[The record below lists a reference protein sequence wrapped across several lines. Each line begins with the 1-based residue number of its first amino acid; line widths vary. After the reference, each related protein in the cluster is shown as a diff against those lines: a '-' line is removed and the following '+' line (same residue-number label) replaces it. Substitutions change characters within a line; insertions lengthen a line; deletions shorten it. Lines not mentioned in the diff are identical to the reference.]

1 MDEIRIIFLS
11 FIQAV
16 TEFLPISSS
25 GHVLFFKS
33 VFDVNKIPIMFDV
46 LVHVGSL
53 VAILAFYYRDIIS
66 KFKGMGQ
73 EIRERQK
80 EKSHVKWIIYAAI
93 STSITFVFYLVFKKH
108 IDSRF
113 GNPSDLFIMFLITSG
128 FLLLTFFFRNRPKTV
143 VINKGILLP
152 LVVGLVQGLAIFPG
166 ISRSGVTISLLLIL
180 GVKNKE
186 AAFYSFFLAIPAILG
201 ALIIS
206 CFNSGNMTYLV
217 NSWEIMTVA
226 FGVSAIFSYIFLF
239 LLIGVLKK
247 GRFWFFSIYTLIMA
261 ILSLAIF

>member
-16 TEFLPISSS
+16 TEFLPVSSS
-25 GHVLFFKS
+25 GHVLFFKN
-33 VFDVNKIPIMFDV
+33 VFGVNKIPIIFDI

-66 KFKGMGQ
+66 KFKGIGQ
-73 EIRERQK
+73 KISERQK
-80 EKSHVKWIIYAAI
+80 EKYHVKWIIYTAI
-93 STSITFVFYLVFKKH
+93 STSITLVFYLVFKKH
-108 IDSRF
+108 IDSGF
-113 GNPSDLFIMFLITSG
+113 SNPSYLFITFLITSI
-128 FLLLTFFFRNRPKTV
+128 FLLSTFFVRNRPKTV
-143 VINKGILLP
+143 VINKGIILP
-152 LVVGLVQGLAIFPG
+152 IVVGLVQGLAIFPG

-186 AAFYSFFLAIPAILG
+186 AAFYSFFLAIPAISG
-201 ALIIS
+201 ALIIG

-217 NSWEIMTVA
+217 NSWGIMAIA
-226 FGVSAIFSYIFLF
+226 FGISAIFSYIFLF

-247 GRFWFFSIYTLIMA
+247 GKFWFFSIYTLIMA
-261 ILSLAIF
+261 ILSFTFF